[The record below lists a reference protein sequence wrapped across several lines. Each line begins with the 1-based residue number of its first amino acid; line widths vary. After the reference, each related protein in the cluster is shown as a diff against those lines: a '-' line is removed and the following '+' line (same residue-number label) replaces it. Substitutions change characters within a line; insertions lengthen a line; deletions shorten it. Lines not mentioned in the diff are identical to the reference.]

1 MWTTNVKGRSV
12 FHRRAPRHGAPPASR
27 WRPFAHILRRAAAP
41 VDPGA
46 AFTVEEE
53 LVRPLSAGSLRQ
65 RPGGVFEDILLGP
78 ADRPTALFRFRP
90 RDVVWTTEA
99 AEGIAAGMRG
109 RVVRVASFR
118 PSRRIGVRMDAEGWA
133 PLVWFDEDEI
143 RTPVEYGVLG
153 VADTLAMDAV
163 PVMGGAR

>member
-1 MWTTNVKGRSV
+1 MSVQTTGRHAHPH
-12 FHRRAPRHGAPPASR
+12 HRWHLMPWLARFLHRAT
-27 WRPFAHILRRAAAP
+27 AP

-46 AFTVEEE
+46 GVAVEEE
-53 LVRPLSAGSLRQ
+53 LVRPLPAGSLRQ
-65 RPGGVFEDILLGP
+65 RPGGVFEDTLLGP
-78 ADRPTALFRFRP
+78 ADRPTAALFRFKP

-118 PSRRIGVRMDAEGWA
+118 PSRRIGVRMDAPGWA

-143 RTPVEYGVLG
+143 RTPFEYGVLG
-153 VADTLAMDAV
+153 VADTLAMDAA
-163 PVMGGAR
+163 PVIGGAR